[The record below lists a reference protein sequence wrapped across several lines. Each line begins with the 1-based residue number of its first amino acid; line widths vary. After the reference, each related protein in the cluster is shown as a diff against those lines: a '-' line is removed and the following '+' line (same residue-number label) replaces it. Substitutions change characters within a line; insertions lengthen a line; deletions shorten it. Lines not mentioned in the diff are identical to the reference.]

1 MVKRLS
7 MRRRL
12 CYYIRVKYSFIFR
25 PALMVNH
32 NFLTYSGKIIFQILG
47 EILYFPIWWYTVGL
61 GRLVKNLWRFL
72 LNQEAS
78 LGLSIWAKNIFVPM
92 YGQYDWVSRIISLV
106 MRLVQ
111 IIVRAIALIFW
122 LLVVGVVFGLW
133 LAIPLALL
141 LALSFQ
147 FLN

>member
-1 MVKRLS
+1 
-7 MRRRL
+7 
-12 CYYIRVKYSFIFR
+12 
-25 PALMVNH
+25 MVNH

-61 GRLVKNLWRFL
+61 GRVVKNLWRFL

-92 YGQYDWVSRIISLV
+92 YGQYDLVSRLISLV

-111 IIVRAIALIFW
+111 IIVRAVALIFW
-122 LLVVGVVFGLW
+122 LLVVGAVGGLW
-133 LAIPLALL
+133 LAVPLALL